1 MTTPP
6 ELSIPHTQ
14 TSTTTPPYTI
24 YNISIRLPL
33 RSYILQKRYSDFLA
47 LHKLLT
53 TQSTNN
59 TSPPFPLPSKSWF
72 SRTISNPTLTEARRK
87 GLETYLRKVNEAR
100 DQRWRNTDAWRRFL
114 NLPIAATTTTGGM
127 GEGTTAALQARL
139 VADATAT
146 LSDPTVW
153 LDTHRE
159 LKGMLRDARAW
170 LTRRDQATTALE
182 QRDAAAQ
189 AKRFLVKASTAIA
202 KLDKGL
208 KGGAGDEDWGT
219 ERLGEGEKLRR
230 KDLVASARVE
240 RDGLEALLV
249 AVAAKSNGAENGAA
263 MATKQDKAVLIGNG
277 SARSGRVLG
286 APAKETERT
295 RERDNEGVL
304 QLQKQMME
312 EQDLDVDALRK
323 IVARQK
329 ELGIAINEEINEQ
342 NALLK
347 MTDEDVDRLEGKIG
361 VAKKRIGK
369 IS

>member
-1 MTTPP
+1 MAPTP
-6 ELSIPHTQ
+6 ELSIPNTQ
-14 TSTTTPPYTI
+14 TSTTPKPYTI
-24 YNISIRLPL
+24 YNISVRLPL
-33 RSYILQKRYSDFLA
+33 RSFTIHKRYSDFLA
-47 LHKLLT
+47 LHTSLT
-53 TQSTNN
+53 NQANN
-59 TSPPFPLPSKSWF
+59 TPPPAVLPSKSWF
-72 SRTISNPTLTEARRK
+72 SRTISNPALTEARRK
-87 GLETYLRKVNEAR
+87 GLEAYIRRINEAQ
-100 DQRWRNTDAWRRFL
+100 DPRWRETSAWTTFF
-114 NLPIAATTTTGGM
+114 NLPTPTSSTSTIN
-127 GEGTTAALQARL
+127 LQSKL
-139 VADATAT
+139 IADATST
-146 LSDPTVW
+146 ISDPTIW

-159 LKGMLRDARAW
+159 LKSMLRDARAW

-189 AKRFLVKASTAIA
+189 AKRYLVKASTTIA

-208 KGGAGDEDWGT
+208 KAAGDGDWGS

-240 RDGLEALLV
+240 REGLEALLT
-249 AVAAKSNGAENGAA
+249 AVATKSTTTENGAA
-263 MATKQDKAVLIGNG
+263 VATKQDKATLMGNG

-312 EQDLDVDALRK
+312 EQDLDVEALRK

-347 MTDEDVDRLEGKIG
+347 MTDEDVDRLESKIG
-361 VAKKRIGK
+361 VAKKRVGK